1 MSNQNDQSVVADA
14 LRALVEDHDAA
25 VLVVDDDGVVR
36 YANQRAADLV
46 GDAEGGGAKDGDA
59 DTDIA
64 GRPVDALLG
73 PAPGTDADDVVSLVH
88 DRSADPVALVTTA
101 ATGER
106 TRLDGSTITCPGGVA
121 LTLRTSPSATGG
133 PSIGER
139 VDGTGGGADTY
150 VPDAGWQRVLETAR
164 AGIAILDEDGRYRYV
179 NPAHADVYG
188 YDSPEDL
195 VGRNWRSLYDEAE
208 VERLETEAMVALERD
223 GGWSGTPT
231 GRRRDG
237 EPFPQAL
244 TLSQLPG
251 GGLVCVVRD
260 RTEQVESRA
269 TLEALHE
276 ATRDLLAADSREAVA
291 EVAVE
296 AAARALDLPLSS
308 VHLHDEERDAL
319 DPVAWSDAVAETFD
333 SVPTFTAGDGSAAWA
348 AFQSGEPRRFDDPD
362 EADRLYSQGTPVGG
376 ELILPLGDHGVL
388 LTGYVQGD
396 GFAQEGVRLA
406 RTLAAS
412 VTTALDGV
420 TAAEALRERHEQLE
434 RFSAML
440 SHDLRDPLNTAMATT
455 TLARQTAEGETVEY
469 LDTLDELHT
478 RMESLIADVL
488 ALSRDPAELERTPT
502 DLGPLVREAWET
514 ARTATGATDATLTVD
529 GSGTVDADTTHLRRL
544 MENLLGNATRHG
556 GEGVSIHVGLADD
569 GFYVADDGPGIAPDR
584 REQVFERGHSDSG
597 TGLGLD
603 IVQQVAQTH
612 GWSVSVGESAAGGAR
627 FDIETDA
634 HVR

>member
-1 MSNQNDQSVVADA
+1 MVADA
-14 LRALVEDHDAA
+14 LRALLEDQDAA
-25 VLVVDDDGVVR
+25 VLVVDDEETVR
-36 YANQRAADLV
+36 YATPRAADLV
-46 GDAEGGGAKDGDA
+46 GGTAVGDG
-59 DTDIA
+59 DTDIT
-64 GRPVDALLG
+64 GRPVADLLS
-73 PAPGTDADDVVSLVH
+73 PAPSTDADEVLSLVH
-88 DRSADPVALVTTA
+88 GRSTDPVALVTTA

-106 TRLDGSTITCPGGVA
+106 TRLDGSVATCPGGVA
-121 LTLRTSPSATGG
+121 LTLRAPPDTTAG
-133 PSIGER
+133 PGVGDR
-139 VDGTGGGADTY
+139 VDGGEDGTGAY

-188 YDSPEDL
+188 YDSPADL

-208 VERLETEAMVALERD
+208 VERLETEAMAALERD
-223 GGWSGTPT
+223 GAWSGTST

-244 TLSQLPG
+244 TLSQLPDA
-251 GGLVCVVRD
+251 GLVCVVRD

-276 ATRDLLAADSREAVA
+276 ATQDLLAADSRQAVA

-296 AAARALDLPLSS
+296 GAVRALDLPLSA
-308 VHLHDEERDAL
+308 VYLHDEGRDAL

-333 SVPTFTAGDGSAAWA
+333 SPPTFTGDEESLAWA
-348 AFQSGEPRRFDDPD
+348 AFQSGELRRFDDPSETD
-362 EADRLYSQGTPVGG
+362 QLYNRETPAGG
-376 ELILPLGDHGVL
+376 ELILPLGDHGVII
-388 LTGYVQGD
+388 TGYLRGEEVGPED
-396 GFAQEGVRLA
+396 VRLA

-412 VTTALDGV
+412 VTTALEGV
-420 TAAEALRERHEQLE
+420 TAAEALRERHDQLE

-455 TLARQTAEGETVEY
+455 SLARQTAAGETAEY
-469 LDTLDELHT
+469 LDTLDQIHT

-502 DLGPLVREAWET
+502 DLEPLVREAWET
-514 ARTATGATDATLTVD
+514 ARTATGATDATLTVE

-544 MENLLGNATRHG
+544 VENLLGNATRHG
-556 GEGVSIHVGLADD
+556 GERVSVHVGLADD
-569 GFYVADDGPGIAPDR
+569 GFYVADDGPGIPPER

-603 IVQQVAQTH
+603 IVQQVARSH
-612 GWSVSVGESAAGGAR
+612 GWEVSVGESEAGGAR
-627 FDIETDA
+627 FDIRTDGTG
-634 HVR
+634 R